1 MGGHG
6 GLNIL
11 PQKSWNVYNWD
22 NRLKVEEDVA
32 KAATEQDQKDQEKA
46 VTDLNSQYEILM
58 LRKGYRIEEKIP
70 DSANPVDV
78 DLEAESIGKGKKTV
92 KEIQPRK
99 KTKDEEMREAAINEG
114 CELMDCV
121 KRAKG
126 QWYMKAESIGLGGS
140 ERGTRRFYESCVGG
154 DGVEMEKVRRKIKK
168 DKEQDRAK
176 KDRRKDIKEG
186 KRDKKEK
193 RDKKGK
199 NGRIGG
205 EVSMEELRRERAER
219 ERTEGRKVR
228 EVLGMRHPLYG

>member
-32 KAATEQDQKDQEKA
+32 KAATEQDQKDQAKTL
-46 VTDLNSQYEILM
+46 TDLNSQYEILM
-58 LRKGYRIEEKIP
+58 LRKGYRISEEIP
-70 DSANPVDV
+70 DGAKPIDF
-78 DLEAESIGKGKKTV
+78 DTESDFSKPNQKKA
-92 KEIQPRK
+92 KEIQPKK

-126 QWYMKAESIGLGGS
+126 QWYMKSESIGLGGK
-140 ERGTRRFYESCVGG
+140 EREGKRFYESVMGG
-154 DGVEMEKVRRKIKK
+154 DGLEMAKVQKKIKK
-168 DKEQDRAK
+168 NKEEDRAK
-176 KDRRKDIKEG
+176 KDRRKGRERDG
-186 KRDKKEK
+186 KDKKA
-193 RDKKGK
+193 KKDRVGA
-199 NGRIGG
+199 G
-205 EVSMEELRRERAER
+205 VSMEELRRERVER
-219 ERTEGRKVR
+219 ERREGRKVR